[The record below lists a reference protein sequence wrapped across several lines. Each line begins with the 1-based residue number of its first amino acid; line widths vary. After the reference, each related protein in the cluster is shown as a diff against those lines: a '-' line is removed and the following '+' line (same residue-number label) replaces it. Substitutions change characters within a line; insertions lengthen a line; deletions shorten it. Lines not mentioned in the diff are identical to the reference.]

1 MPRGA
6 GAVNGVEVIA
16 SPAMTRRI
24 LPLISLALLT
34 GCGAASYVP
43 RPSPRIQVTS
53 EGSSLVMMKN
63 GRAYP
68 FNMFG
73 GALEEA
79 VQGNAQAEAE
89 AKSYRSKMIAG
100 FVLNMLGSVTGGV
113 GAGVLVG
120 NEAAAEPKP
129 ELRIASITMVISGL
143 VFSVIGSSVQG
154 SAQPHVWNAINIYN
168 DGLPA
173 YPAYPGYPAYPAY
186 PGYPAAPGYTT
197 PPGFAPVPVPGGAPV
212 PGVPGVAPVPPPAAT
227 APAPM
232 PAAPAPFPAPSAPVP
247 APLPR

>member
-6 GAVNGVEVIA
+6 RAVNGAPEVIA
-16 SPAMTRRI
+16 SAAMTRTA

-43 RPSPRIQVTS
+43 RPSPRIQMTS
-53 EGSSLVMMKN
+53 EGGSLVLMKN

-79 VQGNAQAEAE
+79 VQGNPQAETE
-89 AKSYRSKMIAG
+89 AKSYKSKMVAG
-100 FVLNMLGSVTGGV
+100 FVLNILGSVAGGV

-120 NEAAAEPKP
+120 NEVAADPKT
-129 ELRIASITMVISGL
+129 ELRIASLSLVISGL

-173 YPAYPGYPAYPAY
+173 YPTYPGYPTYPNY
-186 PGYPAAPGYTT
+186 PGYPAAPGYTPPGST
-197 PPGFAPVPVPGGAPV
+197 PPGFAPAPAPV
-212 PGVPGVAPVPPPAAT
+212 PSAPFPPPAAT
-227 APAPM
+227 APVPVPTAPT
-232 PAAPAPFPAPSAPVP
+232 PFPAPVAPVP
-247 APLPR
+247 APPPR